1 MALRE
6 IRIWPDTSV
15 CTPTQRVADVTDATR
30 ALIADMFETMYAE
43 EGIGLAA
50 NQVGVSQQV
59 VVMDLDPGKDAA
71 SDAAWRQ
78 DLRAWGFVGPLVL
91 INPVITR
98 RAGSIVW
105 DEACLSVPGITGE
118 VTRSAQVQV
127 KYLDAAGRAC
137 TLKAKD
143 LFAVC
148 IQHELD
154 HLAGKVFVEYLPAPK
169 QASIKRKLQRERVKK
184 AS

>member
-6 IRIWPDTSV
+6 IRIWPDKSV
-15 CTPTQRVADVTDATR
+15 CTPTQKVAHITEATR
-30 ALIADMFETMYAE
+30 TLVADMFETMYAE

-50 NQVGVSQQV
+50 NQVGEPLAV
-59 VVMDLDPGKDAA
+59 VVMDLDPHKEAA
-71 SDAAWRQ
+71 TDPDWRRE
-78 DLRAWGFVGPLVL
+78 LRSWGFTGPLTL
-91 INPVITR
+91 INPRITR
-98 RAGSIVW
+98 RAGTIEW
-105 DEACLSVPGITGE
+105 DEACLSVPG
-118 VTRSAQVQV
+118 VTATVSRSAQVEV
-127 KYLDAAGRAC
+127 AYEDATGRSC
-137 TLKAKD
+137 LLRAKD

-169 QASIKRKLQRERVKK
+169 QAAIKRKMQRTLLQQ